1 MELQGFGTSL
11 IGRAVYVYANSEDA
25 WVPWEFISGVQYSVQ
40 ILVRG
45 TTTSHRLVEMETD
58 WNVIVSPQNAK
69 DWSILATLIKG
80 SGGTVL
86 IVFDTDT
93 PKPPMTFLTFM
104 DGVIAEG
111 RTVIT
116 RVWIGQAI
124 EIPCIPDAVLF
135 PVLNDTRVHSSVFD
149 LIYRLPARGGHETLP
164 PMSRGEWVSL
174 VNATVDNGLGI
185 MVTDIGESTWSLF
198 WHKIADSRI
207 LHSSAQRAKGMSL
220 MRTGMK
226 LLEREA

>member
-11 IGRAVYVYANSEDA
+11 VGRAIYVYANSEDA
-25 WVPWEFISGVQYSVQ
+25 WVPWEFISGVPYSVQ

-45 TTTSHRLVEMETD
+45 TTTTHRLVEMETD

-80 SGGTVL
+80 TGGTVL
-86 IVFDTDT
+86 LVFDTDT
-93 PKPPMTFLTFM
+93 PKPPATFLTFL
-104 DGVIAEG
+104 DGIVAEG
-111 RTVIT
+111 RTVLT

-135 PVLNDTRVHSSVFD
+135 PVLADSRLHSVAFD
-149 LIYRLPARGGHETLP
+149 LMYRLPARQGHEVLP
-164 PMSRGEWVSL
+164 SMSSGEWTSL
-174 VNATVDNGLGI
+174 VKATVESGLGLMI
-185 MVTDIGESTWSLF
+185 TDVGETTWSLF

-207 LHSSAQRAKGMSL
+207 LHSSAQHAKGMSL

-226 LLEREA
+226 LLERG

>member
-1 MELQGFGTSL
+1 
-11 IGRAVYVYANSEDA
+11 
-25 WVPWEFISGVQYSVQ
+25 
-40 ILVRG
+40 
-45 TTTSHRLVEMETD
+45 METD

-104 DGVIAEG
+104 DSIIAEG
-111 RTVIT
+111 RTVLT

-135 PVLNDTRVHSSVFD
+135 PVLTDTRLHSAVFD

-164 PMSRGEWVSL
+164 TMSRVEWVSL
-174 VNATVDNGLGI
+174 VNATVENGLGI

-207 LHSSAQRAKGMSL
+207 LHSSAQRTKGMSL

-226 LLEREA
+226 LLERDS